1 MATAWIK
8 AGALAW
14 LEGAPETRRLDTPIF
29 GHPADGCEPLYNQA
43 TLDAAVAAEREACAK
58 LCEDNDLSWADHE
71 WNNAVAD
78 CATKIRARGELAKE
92 AGNDFPK
99 PRRQHV
105 PCGKC
110 HLQPGERCDIC
121 GAVEPD
127 EQAKE
132 K

>member
-43 TLDAAVAAEREACAK
+43 ALDAAVAAEREACAR
-58 LCEDNDLSWADHE
+58 LCEDYSADRHALYKGRSPYSGAE
-71 WNNAVAD
+71 PGRATDYVQGESDGAMS
-78 CATKIRARGELAKE
+78 CAERIRARGE
-92 AGNDFPK
+92 
-99 PRRQHV
+99 
-105 PCGKC
+105 
-110 HLQPGERCDIC
+110 
-121 GAVEPD
+121 
-127 EQAKE
+127 QAKDG